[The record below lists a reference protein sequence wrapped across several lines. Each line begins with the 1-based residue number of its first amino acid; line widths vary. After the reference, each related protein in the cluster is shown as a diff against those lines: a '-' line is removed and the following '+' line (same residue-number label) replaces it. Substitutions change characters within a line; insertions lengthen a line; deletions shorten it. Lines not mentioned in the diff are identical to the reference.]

1 MICGGME
8 MKRIYKKCLIAS
20 ILMALLVIV
29 VSGILYVN
37 NHLPNTI
44 FVNSNQI
51 TKYNFSIPVS
61 LDVKNEKNINFSGK
75 NNIYSGDTGDY
86 QGKYKLFGVF
96 ELKDAKVKVID
107 KTYVYPIGLP
117 IGLYLKTQGVMVI
130 DSGKIENKK
139 GKEVS
144 PAEGKVF
151 SGEYIVKFNDVR
163 ISNKAQLLY
172 LIHENKNNEVSLTIK
187 SEVGIRT
194 TVIQPVETKN
204 GEYMLG
210 IWVRDDSQGIG
221 SMSFICGDKYYALGH
236 GISDIDTGKLLSS
249 HQGTIYN
256 ANIWGVKKGEKGNPG
271 GLCGSIEYNDDNI
284 IGNIMSNNNC
294 GINGVIK
301 KPIYKEYKIK
311 KMEMALNNEI
321 TKGKAQIQFIMNGK
335 VNLYDIEIV
344 EINKNNH
351 EKNMVIKIVDKELL
365 DKTNGIVQGM
375 SGCPI
380 IQNYKVIGAVT
391 HVMVNDPT
399 KGYGIFAENMIL
411 GE

>member
-1 MICGGME
+1 ME
-8 MKRIYKKCLIAS
+8 MKKVYRNCLIAS
-20 ILMALLVIV
+20 ILMALVVII

-51 TKYNFSIPVS
+51 TKYDFAIPVS
-61 LDVKNEKNINFSGK
+61 LDVNNEKNINFSGK
-75 NNIYSGDTGDY
+75 NNIYSGEKGDY

-96 ELKDAKVKVID
+96 AVKDAKVKVID
-107 KTYVYPIGLP
+107 KTYVYPVGLP

-130 DSGKIENKK
+130 DSGKIKDKK

-172 LIHENKNNEVSLTIK
+172 LINENKNKEVSLTIK
-187 SEVGIRT
+187 SEVGVRT
-194 TVIQPVETKN
+194 TVIKPVEAKN

-221 SMSFICGDKYYALGH
+221 SMSFIYGDKYYALGH
-236 GISDIDTGKLLSS
+236 GISDIDTGMLLSS

-256 ANIWGVKKGEKGNPG
+256 ANIWGVKKGKKGMPG
-271 GLCGSIEYNDDNI
+271 GLCGSIEYNKDNI
-284 IGNIMSNNNC
+284 IGNILSNNNC
-294 GINGVIK
+294 GINGIIK
-301 KPIYKEYKIK
+301 KPIYKEYNIK

-321 TKGKAQIQFIMNGK
+321 KKGKAKIQFIMNNQ
-335 VNLYDIEIV
+335 VNQYDIEIV
-344 EINKNNH
+344 EINKNNK
-351 EKNMVIKIVDKELL
+351 EKNMVIKIVDKDLL
-365 DKTNGIVQGM
+365 EKTNGIVQGM

-380 IQNYKVIGAVT
+380 IQNNKVVGAVT

-399 KGYGIFAENMIL
+399 KGYGIFAENMVL
-411 GE
+411 GY